1 MNAEHIADYYEQ
13 PIWFFAGSLE
23 AAMISKC
30 PLEPPFTC
38 GFFLFDTSW
47 NSNRLR
53 GLILQLLE
61 RGCVSMAFFGQRSE
75 EAHDLADRVFVGGGL
90 FEERFAGPDDTL
102 MTTGH
107 KGVPL
112 SDALF
117 DLFCTAIT
125 SPGFTS
131 SGYYDFSFGSPDE
144 DSRLRVLL
152 SDPVGTIRRA
162 LARDLN

>member
-1 MNAEHIADYYEQ
+1 MNAVYIADYYEQ
-13 PIWFFAGSLE
+13 PIWFFAGSPEDALV
-23 AAMISKC
+23 SKC

-38 GFFLFDTSW
+38 GFFLFDPSW
-47 NSNRLR
+47 NSDRLR

-75 EAHDLADRVFVGGGL
+75 EAHDLADRVFVEGGL
-90 FEERFAGPDDTL
+90 FEERFAGPGDTL

-125 SPGFTS
+125 TRGFTS
-131 SGYYDFSFGSPDE
+131 SGYYVFSFGSPDE
-144 DSRLRVLL
+144 NSRLRVLL
-152 SDPVGTIRRA
+152 SDPIETIRRV
-162 LARDLN
+162 LARDQN